1 MKTKRELPRTPL
13 ALAVMNLLMERPMH
27 PYEMKLKMKQRGHDQ
42 VIRIK
47 GGSIYDTVERLEEGG
62 FITSQA
68 PSREG
73 RRPERT
79 VYEVTETGRDEITDW
94 LRELLAQ
101 PVNEYPQF
109 AAALAFFAVLDKEE
123 VVRLLT
129 VRTAMLESQIAA
141 TEKGLEN
148 WMKTMGIPRL
158 FLVEA
163 EYGLVMN
170 RAELEWVRSLIRDI
184 KDGKLWLTH
193 DEMKVIG
200 ARLEAR
206 PDGGANDER

>member
-27 PYEMKLKMKQRGHDQ
+27 PYEMKLKMKERGHDQ
-42 VIRIK
+42 VIRLK

-79 VYEVTETGRDEITDW
+79 VYEITDTGRDEITAW
-94 LRELLAQ
+94 LREMLAQ
-101 PVNEYPQF
+101 PVNDYPQF
-109 AAALAFFAVLDKEE
+109 AAALAFFAALDKEE
-123 VVRLLT
+123 VIRLLQ
-129 VRTAMLESQIAA
+129 VRSAMLESQIAGTQKA
-141 TEKGLEN
+141 WEN
-148 WMKTMGIPRL
+148 WTTTMRIPRL

-163 EYGLVMN
+163 EYGIAMN
-170 RAELEWVRSLIRDI
+170 HAELEWVRNLIAEI
-184 KDGKLWLTH
+184 QHGTLWITHEQMRAYEQALT
-193 DEMKVIG
+193 ESK
-200 ARLEAR
+200 
-206 PDGGANDER
+206 GGESG

>member
-1 MKTKRELPRTPL
+1 MKSKRELPRTPL

-27 PYEMKLKMKQRGHDQ
+27 PYEMKLKMKERGHDL
-42 VIRIK
+42 VIRLK

-79 VYEVTETGRDEITDW
+79 VYAITDSGREEITDW
-94 LRELLAQ
+94 LRELLVQ

-109 AAALAFFAVLDKEE
+109 AAALAFFAALDKEE
-123 VVRLLT
+123 VVRLLQ
-129 VRTAMLESQIAA
+129 VRATMLESQIAE
-141 TEKGLEN
+141 TEMGLEH
-148 WMKTMGIPRL
+148 WTKAMGIPRL

-163 EYGLVMN
+163 EYVAAMN
-170 RAELEWVRSLIRDI
+170 RAELEWVRNLIRDI
-184 KDGKLWLTH
+184 QGGTLWITH
-193 DEMKVIG
+193 DEMKAVD
-200 ARLEAR
+200 ARLGNREE
-206 PDGGANDER
+206 GGEKE

>member
-1 MKTKRELPRTPL
+1 MKTERELPRTPL
-13 ALAVMNLLMERPMH
+13 ALAVMNLLLEHPMH
-27 PYEMKLKMKQRGHDQ
+27 PYEMKLKMKERGHDL
-42 VIRIK
+42 VIRLK

-79 VYEVTETGRDEITDW
+79 VYAITETGREEITAW

-109 AAALAFFAVLDKEE
+109 AAALAFFAALDKEE
-123 VVRLLT
+123 VVRLLQ
-129 VRTAMLESQIAA
+129 VRATMLESQIAG
-141 TEKGLEN
+141 TEKGLEH
-148 WMKTMGIPRL
+148 WTKAMGIPRL

-163 EYGLVMN
+163 EYIAAMSG
-170 RAELEWVRSLIRDI
+170 AELEWVRRLIHDI
-184 KDGKLWLTH
+184 EHGTLWITH
-193 DEMKVIG
+193 EEMKAVD
-200 ARLEAR
+200 ARLGNLKE
-206 PDGGANDER
+206 GGERG

>member
-27 PYEMKLKMKQRGHDQ
+27 PYEMKLKMKERGHDQ
-42 VIRIK
+42 VIRLK

-62 FITSQA
+62 FIVSQA

-79 VYEVTETGRDEITDW
+79 VYSVTETGRDEITAW

-101 PVNEYPQF
+101 PVNDYPQF
-109 AAALAFFAVLDKEE
+109 AAALAFFAALDKEE
-123 VVRLLT
+123 VVQLLRL
-129 VRTAMLESQIAA
+129 RTGLLESQIAG

-148 WMKTMGIPRL
+148 WTTTMGIPRL
-158 FLVEA
+158 FLIEA
-163 EYGLVMN
+163 EYGVAMQ
-170 RAELEWVRSLIRDI
+170 RAELAWVRALIHDI
-184 KDGKLWLTH
+184 EDGKLWITH
-193 DEMKVIG
+193 EEMKAIDD
-200 ARLEAR
+200 RLGIRDE
-206 PDGGANDER
+206 GGESG

>member
-27 PYEMKLKMKQRGHDQ
+27 PYEMKLKMRERGHDQ
-42 VIRIK
+42 VIRLK

-79 VYEVTETGRDEITDW
+79 VYAITETGREEITAW

-101 PVNEYPQF
+101 PVDEYPQF
-109 AAALAFFAVLDKEE
+109 AAALAFFAALDKEE
-123 VVRLLT
+123 VVRLLQ
-129 VRTAMLESQIAA
+129 VRAGMLESQIAG
-141 TEKGLEN
+141 TEKGLEK

-163 EYGLVMN
+163 EYGVAMN
-170 RAELEWVRSLIRDI
+170 RAELEWVRRLVHDI
-184 KDGKLWLTH
+184 QDGKLWITH
-193 DEMKVIG
+193 EEMKAVD
-200 ARLEAR
+200 ARLGNREE
-206 PDGGANDER
+206 GGESG

>member
-27 PYEMKLKMKQRGHDQ
+27 PYEMKLKMKERGHDQ
-42 VIRIK
+42 VIRLK

-79 VYEVTETGRDEITDW
+79 VYEITDTGRDEITAW
-94 LRELLAQ
+94 LREMLAQ
-101 PVNEYPQF
+101 PVNDYPQF
-109 AAALAFFAVLDKEE
+109 AAALAFFAALDKEE
-123 VVRLLT
+123 VVRLLQ
-129 VRTAMLESQIAA
+129 VRSAMLESQIAGTQKA
-141 TEKGLEN
+141 WEN
-148 WMKTMGIPRL
+148 WTTTMRIPRL

-163 EYGLVMN
+163 EYGIAMN
-170 RAELEWVRSLIRDI
+170 HAELEWVRNLIAEI
-184 KDGKLWLTH
+184 QNGTLWITHEQMRAYEQALT
-193 DEMKVIG
+193 ESK
-200 ARLEAR
+200 
-206 PDGGANDER
+206 GGESG

>member
-129 VRTAMLESQIAA
+129 VRTALLESQIAA

-184 KDGKLWLTH
+184 KDGELWLTH

-200 ARLEAR
+200 ARLEDR
-206 PDGGANDER
+206 QEGGDS

>member
-27 PYEMKLKMKQRGHDQ
+27 PYEMKLKMKERGHDQ

-79 VYEVTETGRDEITDW
+79 VYTITKTGRDEIPAW
-94 LRELLAQ
+94 RRELRAV

-109 AAALAFFAVLDKEE
+109 AAALAFFAALDREE

-129 VRTAMLESQIAA
+129 LRTGMLESQ
-141 TEKGLEN
+141 
-148 WMKTMGIPRL
+148 
-158 FLVEA
+158 
-163 EYGLVMN
+163 
-170 RAELEWVRSLIRDI
+170 
-184 KDGKLWLTH
+184 
-193 DEMKVIG
+193 
-200 ARLEAR
+200 
-206 PDGGANDER
+206 

>member
-27 PYEMKLKMKQRGHDQ
+27 PYEMKLKMKERGHDQ
-42 VIRIK
+42 VIRLK

-79 VYEVTETGRDEITDW
+79 VYEITDTGRDEITAW
-94 LRELLAQ
+94 LREMLAQ
-101 PVNEYPQF
+101 PVNDYPQF
-109 AAALAFFAVLDKEE
+109 AAALAFFAALDKEE
-123 VVRLLT
+123 VIRLLQ
-129 VRTAMLESQIAA
+129 VRSAMLESQIAGTQKA
-141 TEKGLEN
+141 WEN
-148 WMKTMGIPRL
+148 WTTTMRIPRL

-163 EYGLVMN
+163 EYGIAMN
-170 RAELEWVRSLIRDI
+170 QAELEWVRSLIAEIRN
-184 KDGKLWLTH
+184 GTLWITH
-193 DEMKVIG
+193 EQMRAYEQVLSESK
-200 ARLEAR
+200 
-206 PDGGANDER
+206 GGESG

>member
-27 PYEMKLKMKQRGHDQ
+27 PYEMKLKMKERGHDQ
-42 VIRIK
+42 VIRLK

-79 VYEVTETGRDEITDW
+79 VYEITDTGRDEITAW
-94 LRELLAQ
+94 LREMLAQ
-101 PVNEYPQF
+101 PVNDYPQF
-109 AAALAFFAVLDKEE
+109 AAALAFFAALDKEE
-123 VVRLLT
+123 VIRLLE
-129 VRTAMLESQIAA
+129 VRSAMLESQIAGTQKA
-141 TEKGLEN
+141 WEN
-148 WMKTMGIPRL
+148 WTTTMRIPRL

-163 EYGLVMN
+163 EYGIAMN
-170 RAELEWVRSLIRDI
+170 QAELQWVRSLIAEIRN
-184 KDGKLWLTH
+184 GTLWITH
-193 DEMKVIG
+193 EQMRAYEQVLSESK
-200 ARLEAR
+200 
-206 PDGGANDER
+206 GGESG

>member
-1 MKTKRELPRTPL
+1 
-13 ALAVMNLLMERPMH
+13 MNLLMERSMH
-27 PYEMKLKMKQRGHDQ
+27 PYEMKLKMKERGHDQ
-42 VIRIK
+42 VIRLK

-79 VYEVTETGRDEITDW
+79 VYAITESGRDEITAW

-109 AAALAFFAVLDKEE
+109 AAALAFFAALDKEE
-123 VVRLLT
+123 VVRLL
-129 VRTAMLESQIAA
+129 RLRAAFLESQIAG

-148 WMKTMGIPRL
+148 WTKTMGIPRL

-163 EYGLVMN
+163 EYGVAMN
-170 RAELEWVRSLIRDI
+170 RAELEWVRRLIQDI
-184 KDGKLWLTH
+184 EDGKLWLTRE
-193 DEMKVIG
+193 DMEAVE
-200 ARLEAR
+200 ARLGN
-206 PDGGANDER
+206 PVKGGESG